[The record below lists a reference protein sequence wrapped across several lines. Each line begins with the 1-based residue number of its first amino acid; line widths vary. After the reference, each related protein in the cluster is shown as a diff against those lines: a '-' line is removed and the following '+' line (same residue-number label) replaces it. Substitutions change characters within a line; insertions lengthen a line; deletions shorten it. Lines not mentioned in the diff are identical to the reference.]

1 MKSSEL
7 AHEEPESS
15 LATTIILLVFVS
27 TFATAVAVSWISI
40 ETVRRQLWQQIDER
54 LTHSIDRSS
63 QRLLQALGEGRS
75 LTADLARRPASRSS
89 LLTLIGDGSAPVS
102 DSAAETLF
110 RSLSG
115 PSAERSAEIDEFL
128 LLAPDGRTLFA
139 SDRDSRLSR
148 EQRLAL
154 AGSASG
160 AVHAFLR
167 PDAPAPVIAVSEPV
181 LGTADTP
188 AATLVGIFELKAL
201 ENALATDRGDV
212 PIHAELFD
220 PRGQLLLHVGAPA
233 GRDGPALP
241 PAPVVPG
248 AVSEYTNAAA
258 DHVIGTAIAVPSL
271 GWALRLE
278 TPADFA
284 LAPALAVRRQL
295 LLIDVVVVA
304 VASLLAY
311 LITANIVRPIEA
323 LSEGARRLA
332 SGRFDL
338 ALPETGRSD
347 ELGLLTRIVN
357 ELGRR
362 LARSQRDLESANQ
375 RLREQNQS
383 LLATNEVL
391 EQLSIT
397 DGLTKLHNHRF
408 FQDHLTREIKRMI
421 RTGEPLSMILLDIDD
436 FKRLNDR
443 LGHAAGDEV
452 LQRIAQVLS
461 EGIRDSDLL
470 ARYGGEEFAVVASST
485 DLAGATV
492 LAEKLRAAVAETPIL
507 FDEATRPLA
516 ITVSAGV
523 AQYKGDRKKFFQ
535 ATDRALYRAKAEGKN
550 CVRVAT

>member
-7 AHEEPESS
+7 AHQEPESS

-27 TFATAVAVSWISI
+27 TFVTAVAVSWISI
-40 ETVRRQLWQQIDER
+40 ETVRRQLWAQIEER
-54 LTHSIDRSS
+54 LAHALDRTS
-63 QRLLQALGEGRS
+63 QRLLRGLGEGRA
-75 LTADLARRPASRSS
+75 LTADLARRPVSRDS
-89 LLTLIGDGSAPVS
+89 LLTLVRNSTSPGST
-102 DSAAETLF
+102 DAADVLF
-110 RSLSG
+110 RSLSDPAAGRSPEIQEFVLLATDGRPIFATDRASRMSREERLALSG
-115 PSAERSAEIDEFL
+115 PSA
-128 LLAPDGRTLFA
+128 GT
-139 SDRDSRLSR
+139 
-148 EQRLAL
+148 
-154 AGSASG
+154 
-160 AVHAFLR
+160 VHAFDR
-167 PDAPAPVIAVSEPV
+167 PGEEAPLVAVSEPV
-181 LGTADTP
+181 IGPDEVP
-188 AATLVGIFELKAL
+188 AAYLVGIFEAQ
-201 ENALATDRGDV
+201 ALARAVASDRSDG
-212 PIHAELFD
+212 PLHAEVFD
-220 PRGQLLLHVGAPA
+220 AKGHLLLRSGAAGRPGRLPQAPA
-233 GRDGPALP
+233 PAQSGT
-241 PAPVVPG
+241 VD
-248 AVSEYTNAAA
+248 EYTNASAE
-258 DHVIGTAIAVPSL
+258 HVIGSAILLPSL

-278 TPADFA
+278 IPADAA
-284 LAPALAVRRQL
+284 LAPVLAVRRQL
-295 LLIDVVVVA
+295 LLIDVVVIT

-311 LITANIVRPIEA
+311 LITSSIVRPIEA

-332 SGRFDL
+332 SGRFDVS
-338 ALPETGRSD
+338 LPETGRSD

-375 RLREQNQS
+375 RLRQQNQS

-408 FQDHLTREIKRMI
+408 FQDHLTREIKRMT
-421 RTGEPLSMILLDIDD
+421 RTGEPLSIILLDIDD

-443 LGHAAGDEV
+443 LGHATGDEV

-485 DLAGATV
+485 DLAGAAV

-507 FDEATRPLA
+507 FEEAARPVA

-535 ATDRALYRAKAEGKN
+535 SADQALYRAKAEGKN
-550 CVRVAT
+550 CVRVAA